1 MRTTFTPLFILMV
14 WLCFAFSFGAHA
26 EVGET
31 DNQHVAPAYKQINT
45 LKVFI
50 EGDNLDSDYVR
61 RNVTFV
67 NFVNDPSASDVHIII
82 TQTPTGSGGINYILN
97 FYSKSLAQVG
107 NFSLN
112 CISAPNDTQ
121 DAKRECITRTLKL
134 GLMPYMN
141 ETNTANQLTIQYNGT
156 EGSTPESVAPVT
168 DPWNFWIYRLN
179 ANGSFSTEEAKR
191 SLNYNFSFRGDKI
204 TEDIKIRNN
213 VYYGSWNSAYKTD
226 GEFKKSGSRYV
237 DGSSSVVYSLAERW
251 SVGMFLYAF
260 QGTYT
265 NTEFSVSLKPAI
277 EYNIFPW
284 EESDKR
290 RFTVGYNAGPEYKDY
305 FETTIFGMDTEN
317 LWAQSLN
324 VNFEVIQPWGE
335 IETHVGGS
343 TYFHDLTKNSVT
355 FESDLS
361 FRVTR
366 GLSLNFRFKAMNMHN
381 QLYLPAT
388 EASLEDILMGTTKL
402 PSTFELSGG
411 MGIRFQFGSIYNNV
425 VNNRM

>member
-1 MRTTFTPLFILMV
+1 MRTTFTPLSILIV
-14 WLCFAFSFGAHA
+14 VLCFGMTFFARAEMRESAHSSL
-26 EVGET
+26 
-31 DNQHVAPAYKQINT
+31 APALKQINT

-50 EGDNLDSDYVR
+50 EGNGLDSDYVR

-67 NFVNDPSASDVHIII
+67 NLVNDPGHSDVHIII
-82 TQTPTGSGGINYILN
+82 TQTPTGSGGTNYVLN
-97 FYSKSLAQVG
+97 FYSKSIAQVG
-107 NFSLN
+107 DFSLN
-112 CISAPNDTQ
+112 CISIPNDTQ
-121 DAKRECITRTLKL
+121 DAIRECITRTLKL

-141 ETNTANQLTIQYNGT
+141 ETNSADQLSIQYSGEEGT
-156 EGSTPESVAPVT
+156 SSESTAQLK
-168 DPWNFWIYRLN
+168 DAWNNWIYRLN

-204 TEDIKIRNN
+204 TDDIKIRNN

-226 GEFKKSGSRYV
+226 GEFKKSGSRYM

-251 SVGMFLYAF
+251 SAGMFFYAF

-290 RFTVGYNAGPEYKDY
+290 RFTIGYNAGPEYKDY

-335 IETHVGGS
+335 IETSLGGS
-343 TYFHDLTKNSVT
+343 TYLHDLSKNSLT
-355 FESDLS
+355 FESDFS

-366 GLSLNFRFKAMNMHN
+366 GLSLNFRFKAKNMHN

-411 MGIRFQFGSIYNNV
+411 MGISFQFGSIYNNI